1 VLFHEHRET
10 GHTRQEY
17 DGFALKGVCS
27 ISVVVGFPGKTS
39 ISIRVQKNSVWPDIR
54 KMRRVKA

>member
-10 GHTRQEY
+10 GPTRQKY
-17 DGFALKGVCS
+17 DGVALKGVCS

-39 ISIRVQKNSVWPDIR
+39 ALIRVQKNSAWPDSR